1 MNRKKMWWSSDD
13 GCDEDRN
20 DEEGGDVMVMIK
32 LLMLLM
38 TMCMTKKMRCTELSP
53 WPEAARA
60 NLLIEYIFI
69 SIIFTTNAFL
79 VIIIISIIIILQNP
93 YIVTLSEKSNSM
105 AQRLKNIKYRYSTKY
120 ATLREGWLRQIG

>member
-1 MNRKKMWWSSDD
+1 MSSDD
-13 GCDEDRN
+13 GCDDRN
-20 DEEGGDVMVMIK
+20 DDEEEAGFGLVMIMVMMK

-69 SIIFTTNAFL
+69 SIIFMSNAIL
-79 VIIIISIIIILQNP
+79 VIFIISIIIILQNT
-93 YIVTLSEKSNSM
+93 YIVTLSEEIELHRTETEKH
-105 AQRLKNIKYRYSTKY
+105 
-120 ATLREGWLRQIG
+120 

>member
-1 MNRKKMWWSSDD
+1 MAVMTEMMMMRMMI
-13 GCDEDRN
+13 
-20 DEEGGDVMVMIK
+20 MVMMK

-69 SIIFTTNAFL
+69 SII
-79 VIIIISIIIILQNP
+79 IISVITAII
-93 YIVTLSEKSNSM
+93 T
-105 AQRLKNIKYRYSTKY
+105 
-120 ATLREGWLRQIG
+120 

>member
-1 MNRKKMWWSSDD
+1 MMAVMTEMMMMRMMI
-13 GCDEDRN
+13 
-20 DEEGGDVMVMIK
+20 MVMMK

-69 SIIFTTNAFL
+69 SIIFMSNAIL
-79 VIIIISIIIILQNP
+79 VIIIISIIIILQNT
-93 YIVTLSEKSNSM
+93 YIVTLSEKSNYM
-105 AQRLKNIKYRYSTKY
+105 AQRLKTLSTTKCK
-120 ATLREGWLRQIG
+120 TSREGWLRQI

>member
-120 ATLREGWLRQIG
+120 TTLREGWLRQIG

>member
-1 MNRKKMWWSSDD
+1 
-13 GCDEDRN
+13 
-20 DEEGGDVMVMIK
+20 MVMIK

-53 WPEAARA
+53 WPGAARA

-93 YIVTLSEKSNSM
+93 YIVILSEKSNSM

-120 ATLREGWLRQIG
+120 TTLREGWLRQIG